1 MVRRGCVAGSTAPFA
16 RCLRCVERT
25 CGSVE
30 SLWHNGAMAGRELL
44 LRSEPGVS
52 LPAIDRIAPPPPT
65 ELIAANIDA
74 LSSPGDVVLDLNGR
88 GGWVARAAVDRQ
100 RRAVTLE
107 SSPLTR
113 LVAEIV
119 LRPPDIRHLDAAFQ
133 AISAAPRGDSSLKVS
148 IGDTFAT
155 RCPSCGR
162 SIVADEF
169 IWEAPDPNHARRG
182 AAPKQGEANQAPLN
196 RSDPGPPDAASDAE
210 AGAVPISEPREV
222 ADDDRESGPLPA
234 HPLAV
239 GPNGPMLV
247 RKHFRCTFCRD
258 QMGGGEQRHAPVDE
272 HDLQRAAAADV
283 HGHAWRL
290 LHERFPT
297 LDGNDALVDQLL
309 DLHSPRQLIGLA
321 AILERLDGDLRAA
334 PVDAALRLALLHA
347 ILPASRL
354 SGYPG
359 RVSTL
364 RIASGRVK
372 MPSGNQWRERNP
384 WLAFEDG
391 FRLVRG
397 FVQRMEGRA
406 YGPLHARFGDDV
418 RSLGEG
424 AANAVVKVGTP
435 AAFRALATE
444 GAVLGRTPG
453 RPPVRLVLGQPPLRP
468 NQERLSFTYL
478 ATAWLLGREAAA
490 TLPLEPLFGGSVRVP
505 WGLQAA
511 AIGRQLTAIAPLLA
525 RDARVVLL
533 VDSAG
538 AESVVAA
545 VLGGVRAGYRLVATR
560 MLEPGDE
567 TGGTVEFVPPGSPI
581 PGRPRTRA
589 NVALEPIP
597 GGSGDPDLVPG
608 RGLFAPPERFDRIR
622 LTRADVAATVTETAV
637 DILKARGEPASYER
651 LLGEI
656 LVGLDR
662 AGQLRRLVG
671 EDGEVAGGTPSD
683 ARPDRHE
690 PQADH
695 WGGDRGRVPREPEPR
710 WGAPREAADEALDQH
725 DAGRGG
731 RDVGPRRGESA
742 DFARE
747 GRVEAARAVGPE
759 PVLAR
764 GTDQVEALLELI
776 RGELTRPGHRRL
788 RQLEAE
794 RWWLA
799 SKSDEEVAATPL
811 ADRVEWAVF
820 SLLATAGRLSETAFF
835 ERIAGMFG
843 GYDLPDEALVRAC
856 LESYRSRASTV
867 DVLQTTDD
875 LLRRS
880 QEHGELVAL
889 LVEHGHRLG
898 MSAWIGRREQER
910 RVHGRPLGALLD
922 QREAQVYLPL
932 VARGPV
938 EELEQIDCIWYVRG
952 KAAFLFEVEW
962 TAMLHEPVLRRG
974 ARIPQTPE
982 LVRFLV
988 VLPERAELVR
998 YKLQRSPLLRAAL
1011 DEGNWHILK
1020 ANHLR
1025 TLVTRDQPSLAD
1037 LEPYLGLDPAADR
1050 TGEQIPLFESPG

>member
-1 MVRRGCVAGSTAPFA
+1 
-16 RCLRCVERT
+16 
-25 CGSVE
+25 
-30 SLWHNGAMAGRELL
+30 MAGRDLF
-44 LRSEPGVS
+44 LRSEPGFS
-52 LPAIDRIAPPPPT
+52 LPAMERIAPPAPAD
-65 ELIAANIDA
+65 LIVANIEA

-88 GGWVARAAVDRQ
+88 GGWIARAAVDRQ

-148 IGDTFAT
+148 IGDLFST

-162 SIVADEF
+162 TVVADEYV
-169 IWEAPDPNHARRG
+169 WEAPDGGRG
-182 AAPKQGEANQAPLN
+182 AEVGHADGDRANGGHADGV
-196 RSDPGPPDAASDAE
+196 R
-210 AGAVPISEPREV
+210 
-222 ADDDRESGPLPA
+222 ADDGHADDGHVHADAHLHA
-234 HPLAV
+234 VHPLAV
-239 GPNGPMLV
+239 RPGGPNLV
-247 RKHFRCTFCRD
+247 RKQFRCTFCRD
-258 QMGGGEQRHAPVDE
+258 QVGGGEQRHAPVDHADVE
-272 HDLQRAAAADV
+272 RAAIAEP

-297 LDGNDALVDQLL
+297 LDGNDGLVDQLL
-309 DLHSPRQLIGLA
+309 DLHTPRQLVGLA

-347 ILPASRL
+347 LLPASRM

-359 RVSTL
+359 RVATL
-364 RIASGRVK
+364 RISNGKVK
-372 MPSGNQWRERNP
+372 LPTGSQWRERNP
-384 WLAFEDG
+384 WIAFEDG

-397 FVQRMEGRA
+397 FVQRLEGRSL
-406 YGPLHARFGDDV
+406 GPLHARFGDDV

-444 GAVLGRTPG
+444 ATALSRTAG

-511 AIGRQLTAIAPLLA
+511 AVGRQLTSIAPLLA

-533 VDSAG
+533 IDAGG
-538 AESVVAA
+538 AEAVAAA
-545 VLGGVRAGYRLVATR
+545 VLGGVRAGYRLVSAR

-567 TGGTVEFVPPGSPI
+567 TGGTVEFVPPGAPL

-589 NVALEPIP
+589 NVSLEPVRD
-597 GGSGDPDLVPG
+597 GSGDPDLVPG
-608 RGLFAPPERFDRIR
+608 RGLFAPPERFDRVP
-622 LTRADVAATVTETAV
+622 LTRAAVTATVTDTAV
-637 DILKARGEPASYER
+637 EILKARGEPASYER

-662 AGQLRRLVG
+662 AGQLRRLVADEAEPTSSAAG
-671 EDGEVAGGTPSD
+671 EMRGEGQGRSFESHPAASGDQRHPAGHAEAG
-683 ARPDRHE
+683 
-690 PQADH
+690 
-695 WGGDRGRVPREPEPR
+695 PR
-710 WGAPREAADEALDQH
+710 WGT
-725 DAGRGG
+725 AGSGPGQSHGDDGSPPWG
-731 RDVGPRRGESA
+731 RDVSGDRPRRPDGDTTRRSDGDTGRLGSEARVIAPRVGEPSA
-742 DFARE
+742 IL
-747 GRVEAARAVGPE
+747 AAGS
-759 PVLAR
+759 
-764 GTDQVEALLELI
+764 DQVEALLGLI
-776 RGELTRPGHRRL
+776 RGELTRPDHRRI
-788 RQLEAE
+788 RQLEPE

-799 SKSDEEVAATPL
+799 SRADEEAAATPL
-811 ADRVEWAVF
+811 ADRVEWGVF
-820 SLLATAGRLSETAFF
+820 SLLATAGRLSEAAFF

-843 GYDLPDEALVRAC
+843 GYDLPDEGLVRAC

-867 DVLQTTDD
+867 QALQTSDD

-880 QEHGELVAL
+880 QEHGELVETLA
-889 LVEHGHRLG
+889 EQGHRLG
-898 MSAWIGRREQER
+898 LSVWIGRREQER

-938 EELEQIDCIWYVRG
+938 EELEQVDCIWYVRG

-974 ARIPQTPE
+974 ARIPQTDE

-998 YKLQRSPLLRAAL
+998 YKIQRSPLLRAAL
-1011 DEGNWHILK
+1011 DADNWHILK

-1025 TLVTRDQPSLAD
+1025 SLVAREQPSLAD
-1037 LEPYLGLDPAADR
+1037 MEPYLGLDPPADR
-1050 TGEQIPLFESPG
+1050 TGEQIPLFD